1 MLARVRFAPERLMPH
16 GLNDVLRQ
24 ILLFGFTYYVY
35 SLVRGAA
42 NGQAVAAFQ
51 HARQLISLER
61 TLHVFIEPSIQ
72 AWASGSHLLIAVSTW
87 VYINAQSS
95 ITLAALAF
103 LYLFHNQ
110 RFYFV
115 RNMFVVAMV
124 VALLGYVLYPT
135 APPRML
141 PEWGFFDS
149 VSDLTGVHPD
159 NASVNSFF
167 NQYAAVPSMHVG
179 FAVMIGV
186 TMARVIG
193 SWLARACWL
202 IYPLVITFVTVVTA
216 NHYLIDAVFGAI
228 TAGLAALAATWLA
241 HTRPEVW
248 RFSPAAGAEASA
260 AGAPAEAS
268 ATA

>member
-24 ILLFGFTYYVY
+24 ILLFGITYYVY
-35 SLVRGAA
+35 SLVRGAV
-42 NGQAVAAFQ
+42 NGRAVPAFQ
-51 HARQLISLER
+51 HARQLISIER
-61 TLHVFIEPSIQ
+61 ALHVFVEPSVQ
-72 AWASGSHLLIAVSTW
+72 AWASGSHLLIVISTY

-95 ITLAALAF
+95 ITLGALAY

-115 RNMFVVAMV
+115 RNMFVVAMFI
-124 VALLGYVLYPT
+124 ALLGYVFYPT

-149 VSDLTGVHPD
+149 VSNLTGVHPD
-159 NASVNSFF
+159 NASVNAFF

-186 TMARVIG
+186 TMTRVIR
-193 SWLARACWL
+193 SRLAQAAWLV
-202 IYPLVITFVTVVTA
+202 YPLVITFVTVVTA
-216 NHYLIDAVFGAI
+216 NHFLADAVLGAV

-241 HTRPEVW
+241 RTRPEVW
-248 RFSPAAGAEASA
+248 RFSPGATAAE
-260 AGAPAEAS
+260 AGAPA
-268 ATA
+268 